1 LLAAWTRWSG
11 LQKQMSG
18 EFTMFMSFN
27 SARNSATAFAG
38 AFITALLFVSAATSL
53 PIA

>member
-1 LLAAWTRWSG
+1 MGFSIST
-11 LQKQMSG
+11 
-18 EFTMFMSFN
+18 
-27 SARNSATAFAG
+27 ARQNATVFAG

>member
-1 LLAAWTRWSG
+1 
-11 LQKQMSG
+11 
-18 EFTMFMSFN
+18 MFMTFN
-27 SARNSATAFAG
+27 SARNAATALAG

>member
-1 LLAAWTRWSG
+1 MLN
-11 LQKQMSG
+11 
-18 EFTMFMSFN
+18 SF
-27 SARNSATAFAG
+27 STARETATVFAS

>member
-1 LLAAWTRWSG
+1 MKHGPDGRVQRYKKRDQA
-11 LQKQMSG
+11 M
-18 EFTMFMSFN
+18 FTYANHASQTV
-27 SARNSATAFAG
+27 TAIAG

>member
-1 LLAAWTRWSG
+1 MLTAST
-11 LQKQMSG
+11 
-18 EFTMFMSFN
+18 
-27 SARNSATAFAG
+27 ARQTATAFAG